1 MIHSAAAPN
10 TAGGATGESFPNI
23 LAGCI
28 PQARWSNRFTNQPPE
43 SSPRQG
49 KDRWPAWVMESRPRQ
64 NGTQYYVPD
73 AEKHLREHFLVTR
86 ASAHERTIGHER
98 NMSQMAR

>member
-64 NGTQYYVPD
+64 KRNTVLCPGCGETPS
-73 AEKHLREHFLVTR
+73 R
-86 ASAHERTIGHER
+86 AFSGDTGVRP
-98 NMSQMAR
+98 